1 MATRSSVNWGSI
13 PGNYD
18 VLHADMSYE
27 SDNKYNI
34 PDILPQDFV
43 PQDLVMYGT
52 EVRRGYA
59 STKGKCVHFFL
70 DDYKFEP
77 LWNKP
82 IKTLGTIERIGQ
94 ALSPDFSIYVND
106 PLVMQMWNTY
116 RSRWLGRFWQE
127 NGIQVIPTVV
137 WGDERS
143 YDFCFE
149 GIAKNSTVAIGNTYR
164 SRWLGRFWQENG
176 IQVIP
181 TVVWGDERSYDFCFE
196 GIAKNSTVAIGTVGV
211 RSAEAKA
218 LFIQGFYEMIKR
230 LEPKTLI
237 VYGEHMPIKFEDYVE
252 NVYYYDSYWK
262 KRRKELVND

>member
-1 MATRSSVNWGSI
+1 MATRSSVNWESM

-149 GIAKNSTVAIGNTYR
+149 GIAKNSTVAIG
-164 SRWLGRFWQENG
+164 
-176 IQVIP
+176 
-181 TVVWGDERSYDFCFE
+181 
-196 GIAKNSTVAIGTVGV
+196 TVGV

>member
-1 MATRSSVNWGSI
+1 MATRSSVNWESM

-149 GIAKNSTVAIGNTYR
+149 GIAKNSTVAIG
-164 SRWLGRFWQENG
+164 
-176 IQVIP
+176 
-181 TVVWGDERSYDFCFE
+181 
-196 GIAKNSTVAIGTVGV
+196 TVGV
-211 RSAEAKA
+211 RSTEAKA

>member
-1 MATRSSVNWGSI
+1 MATRSSVNWESM

-94 ALSPDFSIYVND
+94 ALSPDFSIYVDD

-127 NGIQVIPTVV
+127 NGV
-137 WGDERS
+137 
-143 YDFCFE
+143 
-149 GIAKNSTVAIGNTYR
+149 
-164 SRWLGRFWQENG
+164 
-176 IQVIP
+176 QVIP

-218 LFIQGFYEMIKR
+218 LFIQGFNEMIKR

-237 VYGEHMPIKFEDYVE
+237 VYGEHMPVNFEDYVE

-262 KRRKELVND
+262 KRRKELVNKD

>member
-18 VLHADMSYE
+18 VLHADMAYE

-149 GIAKNSTVAIGNTYR
+149 GIAKNSTVAIG
-164 SRWLGRFWQENG
+164 
-176 IQVIP
+176 
-181 TVVWGDERSYDFCFE
+181 
-196 GIAKNSTVAIGTVGV
+196 TVGV

>member
-1 MATRSSVNWGSI
+1 MLATRSSVNWDSI

-18 VLHADMSYE
+18 VLHADMAYE

-149 GIAKNSTVAIGNTYR
+149 GIAKNSTVAIG
-164 SRWLGRFWQENG
+164 
-176 IQVIP
+176 
-181 TVVWGDERSYDFCFE
+181 
-196 GIAKNSTVAIGTVGV
+196 TVGV